1 MVAWLVGLISHH
13 FTFKLSNAEIS
24 EKLES
29 LRCRSLEK
37 RSRTRQILAG
47 APTPATDG
55 RRKVPTGAA
64 LIHLKQRPKDP
75 EARREN

>member
-13 FTFKLSNAEIS
+13 FTFKLSTAEIS

-37 RSRTRQILAG
+37 RSRTRRILAG
-47 APTPATDG
+47 GTDAG
-55 RRKVPTGAA
+55 YRWQT
-64 LIHLKQRPKDP
+64 
-75 EARREN
+75 

>member
-47 APTPATDG
+47 S
-55 RRKVPTGAA
+55 TGAGYRW
-64 LIHLKQRPKDP
+64 QT
-75 EARREN
+75 

>member
-13 FTFKLSNAEIS
+13 FTLKLSTADIS

-37 RSRTRQILAG
+37 RSRIRRILGGGTDAG
-47 APTPATDG
+47 YRWQT
-55 RRKVPTGAA
+55 
-64 LIHLKQRPKDP
+64 
-75 EARREN
+75 

>member
-13 FTFKLSNAEIS
+13 FTFKLSTAEIS

-37 RSRTRQILAG
+37 RSRTRRILAEG
-47 APTPATDG
+47 HRRRLQMADVRCQPARLLFT
-55 RRKVPTGAA
+55 
-64 LIHLKQRPKDP
+64 
-75 EARREN
+75 

>member
-13 FTFKLSNAEIS
+13 FTFKLSTAEIS

-37 RSRTRQILAG
+37 RSRALGHRRRLQMADVRCQ
-47 APTPATDG
+47 PARLLFT
-55 RRKVPTGAA
+55 
-64 LIHLKQRPKDP
+64 
-75 EARREN
+75 